1 MCTLEGF
8 AADCDP
14 VLREFSADRIY
25 KVTAYKKVLW
35 HGYRKRDQI
44 RVIAADR
51 FQHGILRNSGTEID
65 AVLAII
71 FKNIS
76 YHTCTHLVEFC
87 TRAGTEKRAVPAF
100 AGEQKRVHLRYC
112 HLCNRSTVMFCIDSD
127 LGCAPEFPDTTH
139 ALSQDLD
146 VNIIYRNTGFRKLL
160 NEV

>member
-1 MCTLEGF
+1 MESQKNSGGSHFSIYILKQFAGIFDIKINWPLFPDLMCTLESF

-76 YHTCTHLVEFC
+76 YHTCTRLV
-87 TRAGTEKRAVPAF
+87 
-100 AGEQKRVHLRYC
+100 
-112 HLCNRSTVMFCIDSD
+112 
-127 LGCAPEFPDTTH
+127 
-139 ALSQDLD
+139 
-146 VNIIYRNTGFRKLL
+146 
-160 NEV
+160 